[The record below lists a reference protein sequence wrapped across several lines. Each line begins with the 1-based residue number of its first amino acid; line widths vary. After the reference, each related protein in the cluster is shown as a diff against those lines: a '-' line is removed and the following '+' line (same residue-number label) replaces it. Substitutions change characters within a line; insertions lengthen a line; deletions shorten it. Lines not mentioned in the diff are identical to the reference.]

1 MALGGKREG
10 AGRKKGYAAIQ
21 AEKSRELICKALEQD
36 IKPIIEKAVEQS
48 KSGDAV
54 ARNFLFE
61 RGYGKVAQ
69 AVTTL
74 DEEGNEVPLQTINV
88 IPISDRSDS
97 WCSS

>member
-21 AEKSRELICKALEQD
+21 AEKSRELICLALEKD
-36 IKPIIEKAVEQS
+36 FKPIIEKAIDQA
-48 KSGDAV
+48 KDGDAV

-74 DEEGNEVPLQTINV
+74 DLEGNEVPLQSINV
-88 IPISDRSDS
+88 VPITERSNT
-97 WCSS
+97 

>member
-21 AEKSRELICKALEQD
+21 AEKTRELICKALEKD
-36 IKPIIEKAVEQS
+36 IKPIVITAIKQAKQ
-48 KSGDAV
+48 GDAV

-69 AVTTL
+69 AIVTE
-74 DEEGNEVPLQTINV
+74 DENGEYQPITGMVITIDGNTI
-88 IPISDRSDS
+88 
-97 WCSS
+97 